1 LIKIIIFSSA
11 GANTNGR
18 KKMCSTLTI
27 LQTSAN
33 YVPAELRHDTNGW
46 YIVYYAF
53 NPIIEK
59 LQMKRIKLNML
70 RKRCRSVL
78 EFKVQVNDII
88 RTIDNQLRTDSV
100 LYQQTMLAVTPAV
113 PIAATVAAKPV
124 MTGGE
129 NIRYYKTLD
138 EVMIIYINEKTKELR
153 RNTLVSYKS
162 FCNMMRRWL
171 TNNYPQIKASQFT
184 HAHTIEFLD
193 SMSEKNINPSTY
205 NNMIRLGSA
214 LFVWA
219 KEKCYA
225 RENPFEGHKR
235 RRTHEKKRTII
246 TPEHQQLIDQ
256 WFAENRPFMRIVC
269 RMVYTS
275 LLRPI

>member
-1 LIKIIIFSSA
+1 MIKFITLSSA

-27 LQTSAN
+27 QQTSAN

-53 NPIIEK
+53 NPFIEK

-78 EFKVQVNDII
+78 EFKVQVSDIM

-100 LYQQTMLAVTPAV
+100 LYQQTMLAATPAV

-124 MTGGE
+124 LTGGE
-129 NIRYYKTLD
+129 NIRYYKSLD
-138 EVMIIYINEKTKELR
+138 EVMTIYINEKTKELR
-153 RNTLVSYKS
+153 KNTLVSYTS

-171 TNNYPQIKASQFT
+171 KDNYPQIKASQFT
-184 HAHTIEFLD
+184 RAHAIEFLD
-193 SMSEKNINPSTY
+193 AMSEKTST
-205 NNMIRLGSA
+205 RA
-214 LFVWA
+214 
-219 KEKCYA
+219 
-225 RENPFEGHKR
+225 
-235 RRTHEKKRTII
+235 RTI
-246 TPEHQQLIDQ
+246 T
-256 WFAENRPFMRIVC
+256 
-269 RMVYTS
+269 
-275 LLRPI
+275 